1 MQAAQAPPVARWNA
15 RASGR
20 GQTLRRPTR
29 CSHACHRRLHDDIP
43 HAGPSLAGCQLA
55 SRPTR
60 WPSRPRRQDVAA
72 AAVAVAGRSSSRAV
86 SGRSSRPTTERT
98 GNLVCLRRPSPQRP
112 LFSRSTPA
120 KHASRKN
127 TPSRTRQVTGSQPH
141 PTRTHMLDARHHRLC
156 QSLPRRAQLAPGGRA
171 AVGRWIGDRCLNFT
185 ESRSPRA

>member
-60 WPSRPRRQDVAA
+60 WPSRSRRQDVAA
-72 AAVAVAGRSSSRAV
+72 VAVAVAGRSSSRAV

-127 TPSRTRQVTGSQPH
+127 TPVGKTRPAGPGKSRVLNPTLPEHTCWMPVTIASANRCHAVPNWHRGGERPWGAGSVI
-141 PTRTHMLDARHHRLC
+141 DA
-156 QSLPRRAQLAPGGRA
+156 
-171 AVGRWIGDRCLNFT
+171 
-185 ESRSPRA
+185 